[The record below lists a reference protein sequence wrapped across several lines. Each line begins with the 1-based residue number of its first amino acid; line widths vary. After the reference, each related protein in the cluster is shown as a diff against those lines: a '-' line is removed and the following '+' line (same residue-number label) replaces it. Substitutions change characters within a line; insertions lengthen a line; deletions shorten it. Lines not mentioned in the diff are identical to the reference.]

1 MAKNFPYFK
10 FIASE
15 WMTGDIVFE
24 SLSVQGLF
32 INICALYWQRNGSLS
47 IDDINKRYKNPEEL
61 AQLTDR
67 FFSVNDGLI
76 SVKFLDEQLIEANHI
91 SKVNS
96 ENGSKGGR
104 PKAPK
109 TLKEKPTANRP
120 LTDRK
125 ANESKEEKETEENK
139 NKNKEKNNDN
149 FLSILLT
156 SESWLELTSM
166 NSASKF
172 NPDQVK
178 IFLKKYNDT
187 INARQD
193 FKNNKTEYCSH
204 FVSWLDKQK
213 VELGPTTKRRVIS

>member
-10 FIASE
+10 FIVTE

-32 INICALYWQRNGSLS
+32 INICALYWQRDGALS

-61 AQLTDR
+61 SQLTDR
-67 FFSVNDGLI
+67 FFSVNDGFV

-104 PKAPK
+104 PKASK
-109 TLKEKPTANRP
+109 TQDKKPTANRP

-125 ANESKEEKETEENK
+125 ANKSKEEKEVEENK

-149 FLSILLT
+149 FLSDLLT
-156 SESWLELTSM
+156 SESWLELTAM
-166 NSASKF
+166 QSASKF
-172 NPDQVK
+172 TPDQVK
-178 IFLKKYNDT
+178 IYLKKYTDKM
-187 INARQD
+187 NAKFD
-193 FKNNKTEYCSH
+193 YKISKNEFASH
-204 FVSWLDKQK
+204 FVSWLDFQK
-213 VELGPTTKRRVIS
+213 PDVGPTTKKRVIS

>member
-10 FIASE
+10 FVVTE

-32 INICALYWQRNGSLS
+32 INICALYWQRDGSLS
-47 IDDINKRYKNPEEL
+47 IEDINKRYKNPEEL
-61 AQLTDR
+61 GQLTDR
-67 FFSVNDGLI
+67 FFSVNDGFI

-96 ENGSKGGR
+96 ENGAKGGR
-104 PKAPK
+104 PKASK

-120 LTDRK
+120 LTERK

-139 NKNKEKNNDN
+139 NKSKENNNNN

-156 SESWLELTSM
+156 SESWLELTAM
-166 NSASKF
+166 QSANKF
-172 NPDQVK
+172 TPDQVK
-178 IFLKKYNDT
+178 IYLKKYTDKM
-187 INARQD
+187 NAKFD
-193 FKNNKTEYCSH
+193 YKTSKSEFASH
-204 FVSWLDKQK
+204 FVSWLDFQK
-213 VELGPTTKRRVIS
+213 PDIGPTAKKRVIS

>member
-24 SLSVQGLF
+24 SLQVQGLF

-47 IDDINKRYKNPEEL
+47 IDDINKRYKKPDEL
-61 AQLTDR
+61 KELTDR

-96 ENGSKGGR
+96 ENGAKGGR
-104 PKAPK
+104 PKALK
-109 TLKEKPTANRP
+109 TLDKKPTANRP

-125 ANESKEEKETEENK
+125 ANESKEEKEQEENNNKSKENK
-139 NKNKEKNNDN
+139 NDI
-149 FLSILLT
+149 FLAELLI
-156 SESWLELTSM
+156 SDSWLESTAM
-166 NSASKF
+166 NSKLKF
-172 NPDQVK
+172 TSEKVK
-178 IFLKKYNDT
+178 EYLKKYNIT
-187 INARQD
+187 INNRFD
-193 FKNNKTEYCSH
+193 FKNNKNEYASH
-204 FVSWLDKQK
+204 FVSWLDKQ
-213 VELGPTTKRRVIS
+213 VEVGTTVKKRVIS

>member
-24 SLSVQGLF
+24 SLSIQGLF
-32 INICALYWQRNGSLS
+32 INICALYWQRNGVLS
-47 IDDINKRYKNPEEL
+47 IDDINKRFKNPEEL
-61 AQLTDR
+61 EQLTNR
-67 FFSVNDGLI
+67 FFSVNNGLI

-109 TLKEKPTANRP
+109 TLEKKPTANRP

-125 ANESKEEKETEENK
+125 ANESKEEKEEEK
-139 NKNKEKNNDN
+139 ELNKNKENNNNN
-149 FLSILLT
+149 FLTILLN
-156 SESWLELTSM
+156 SESWLELTAM
-166 NSASKF
+166 QSASKF
-172 NPDQVK
+172 NPDQIK
-178 IFLKKYNDT
+178 IYLKKYTDKM
-187 INARQD
+187 NAKFD
-193 FKNNKTEYCSH
+193 YKTTKSEFASH
-204 FVSWLDKQK
+204 FVSWLDFQK
-213 VELGPTTKRRVIS
+213 PDVGPTAKKRVIS

>member
-24 SLSVQGLF
+24 SLSAQGLF

-125 ANESKEEKETEENK
+125 ANESKEEKETEENN

-149 FLSILLT
+149 FLSVLLT

-178 IFLKKYNDT
+178 TFLKKYNDT

-213 VELGPTTKRRVIS
+213 VELGPTNKRRVIS

>member
-10 FIASE
+10 FIAYE

-61 AQLTDR
+61 VQLTDR
-67 FFSVNDGLI
+67 FFSVNGGLI

-104 PKAPK
+104 PKTAK
-109 TLKEKPTANRP
+109 SLDKKPTANRP

-139 NKNKEKNNDN
+139 NKNKEKNNDI
-149 FLSILLT
+149 FLSDLIT
-156 SESWLELTSM
+156 SESWLELTAM
-166 NSASKF
+166 QSASKF
-172 NPDQVK
+172 TPDQVK
-178 IFLKKYNDT
+178 VYLKKYTDKM
-187 INARQD
+187 NAKFD
-193 FKNNKTEYCSH
+193 YKISKGEYASH
-204 FVSWLDKQK
+204 FVSWLDFQK
-213 VELGPTTKRRVIS
+213 PDIGPTAKKRVIS